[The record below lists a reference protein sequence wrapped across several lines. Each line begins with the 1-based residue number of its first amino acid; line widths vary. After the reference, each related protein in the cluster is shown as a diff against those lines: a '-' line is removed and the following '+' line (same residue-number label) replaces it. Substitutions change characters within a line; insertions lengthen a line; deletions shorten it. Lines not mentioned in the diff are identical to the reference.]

1 MRDIFLKQMLNI
13 QKKIFSLHN
22 DLPFLPEKNK
32 IKKCNELICNVHDK
46 GNCVVHIALKEA
58 FNHV

>member
-1 MRDIFLKQMLNI
+1 MLNI
-13 QKKIFSLHN
+13 QKKMFSLHN